1 MLHLEVPLCTQLW
14 RRQSFHHSEV
24 SSSQKQ
30 RLMSKQGW
38 SGRLQTTARKRD
50 LGQKRGS
57 YSCGQLQLALILVMR
72 NGVGVGYPHAHCSL
86 HFHLCE
92 GAGAPAEVESWE
104 RWRLLEIRMA
114 RAKMAWGYKVTWVDP
129 WGHLQH
135 QGSIPQSSTFLE
147 KLNVISLY
155 DITLLVPLTM
165 FMGNDYNCKHVLQF
179 LFTVNAKRKTGA
191 RETVQWLRAHTA
203 LKDLNTHTGWHTTP
217 SLDSVDTIYAYAH
230 THTKIHMHTHTQK
243 TLKIK
248 KFILKSCLTIFWIYI
263 MTLMGS
269 L

>member
-1 MLHLEVPLCTQLW
+1 M
-14 RRQSFHHSEV
+14 
-24 SSSQKQ
+24 
-30 RLMSKQGW
+30 
-38 SGRLQTTARKRD
+38 ARKRD
-50 LGQKRGS
+50 LSQKRGS

-72 NGVGVGYPHAHCSL
+72 NGAGVGHPHAHCSL

-92 GAGAPAEVESWE
+92 EAGAPAEVESWE
-104 RWRLLEIRMA
+104 WRRLLEIRMA
-114 RAKMAWGYKVTWVDP
+114 HAKMAWGYKVTWVDP

-179 LFTVNAKRKTGA
+179 LFTVNAKRKMGA
-191 RETVQWLRAHTA
+191 RETVQWWRAHTA

-217 SLDSVDTIYAYAH
+217 PLDSVDTIYAYAH
-230 THTKIHMHTHTQK
+230 IHTKIHMHTHT
-243 TLKIK
+243 
-248 KFILKSCLTIFWIYI
+248 
-263 MTLMGS
+263 
-269 L
+269 